1 MSMESNKIP
10 KEYSNEHEEEKKEFS
25 FLQETIKSE
34 QMTGRKLAG
43 RMTIIAV
50 CGILFGLMSCVGFFA
65 LKPWA
70 ESTFNQNT
78 NKVTIPKDKEEKEPA
93 KEEEQ
98 VQTNS
103 PEMTLESHEQL
114 NEALFE
120 VAKKAE
126 RGVVEVRGIHG
137 KEGWIEETYDTVNS
151 VSGVIIADTGVEI
164 LVLANNSVLKDA
176 ESLNCTFCDGSTYG
190 AEMKKQDKNL
200 GIAVF
205 SVKKAMLKSTTTQ
218 QIMALELGNSNL
230 VTQGDTLI
238 ALGKPFGYSDAI
250 SYGIAS
256 SIGKEISFADGDYRM
271 ILTDIPGSNNGS
283 GIFINTAGEV
293 VGMIKPNLS
302 SSEKVS
308 TSNAL
313 AISDL
318 KTEIE
323 LLSNGKSVSYIGIT
337 GAEITAKI
345 EEEQGLPQ
353 GLYVKNVEKDSPA
366 MAAGIQCGDIIASV
380 GRTKIT
386 TQDAYQNAI
395 LEYES
400 GTQIELS
407 GKRRSNNG
415 YVEIKFAVTVG
426 SKE

>member
-10 KEYSNEHEEEKKEFS
+10 KEYSNEHEEEKEEFS

-34 QMTGRKLAG
+34 QMTGRKLAS
-43 RMTIIAV
+43 RIAIAAV

-70 ESTFNQNT
+70 ESTFNRNT
-78 NKVTIPKDKEEKEPA
+78 NKVTIPKDEEEKEPP
-93 KEEEQ
+93 KEKEQ
-98 VQTNS
+98 IQTNS

-126 RGVVEVRGIHG
+126 KGVVEVRGIHG

-176 ESLNCTFCDGSTYG
+176 ESLNCTFYDGSTYG

-205 SVKKAMLKSTTTQ
+205 SVNKATLKSMTIQ
-218 QIMALELGNSNL
+218 QIMALDLGNSNL

-238 ALGKPFGYSDAI
+238 TLGKPFGYSDAI

-256 SIGKEISFADGDYRM
+256 SIGKKISFADGDYRM

-293 VGMIKPNLS
+293 VGLIKPNLS
-302 SSEKVS
+302 GSETVS

-345 EEEQGLPQ
+345 EEEQGIPQ

-366 MAAGIQCGDIIASV
+366 MAAGIQCGDVITSV
-380 GRTKIT
+380 GRIKIT

-395 LEYES
+395 LKYES

>member
-10 KEYSNEHEEEKKEFS
+10 KEYSNEHEEEKEEFS

-34 QMTGRKLAG
+34 QMTGRKLAS
-43 RMTIIAV
+43 RIAIAAV

-70 ESTFNQNT
+70 ESTFNRNT
-78 NKVTIPKDKEEKEPA
+78 NKVTIPKDEEEKEPP
-93 KEEEQ
+93 KEKEQ
-98 VQTNS
+98 IQTNS

-126 RGVVEVRGIHG
+126 KGVVEVRGIHG

-176 ESLNCTFCDGSTYG
+176 ESLNCTFYDGSTYG

-205 SVKKAMLKSTTTQ
+205 SVNKATLKSMTIQ
-218 QIMALELGNSNL
+218 QIMALDLGNSNL

-256 SIGKEISFADGDYRM
+256 SIGKKISFADGDYRM

-293 VGMIKPNLS
+293 VGLIKPNLS
-302 SSEKVS
+302 GSETVS

-345 EEEQGLPQ
+345 EEEQGIPQ

-366 MAAGIQCGDIIASV
+366 MAAGIQCGDVITSV
-380 GRTKIT
+380 GRIKIT

-395 LEYES
+395 LKYES

>member
-10 KEYSNEHEEEKKEFS
+10 EGYSKEQGEEKKEFS

-43 RMTIIAV
+43 RVIVIAA
-50 CGILFGLMSCVGFFA
+50 CGLLFGLMSCVGFFA

-70 ESTFNQNT
+70 ESTFHQNT
-78 NKVTIPKDKEEKEPA
+78 KKVTIPKDEEK
-93 KEEEQ
+93 KEQTEKIES
-98 VQTNS
+98 VQSSDPKMN
-103 PEMTLESHEQL
+103 LESHEQL
-114 NEALFE
+114 NEVLFE
-120 VAKKAE
+120 VAKRAE

-137 KEGWIEETYDTVNS
+137 KEGWIKETYDTVNS
-151 VSGVIIADTGVEI
+151 VSGVIIADTGAEI
-164 LVLANNSVLKDA
+164 LILADDDVLKDA
-176 ESLNCTFCDGSTYG
+176 ESLKATFCDGNTYNV
-190 AEMKKQDKNL
+190 EVKKQDKNL
-200 GIAVF
+200 GIAIF
-205 SVKKAMLKSTTTQ
+205 RVKKAILKSTTTR
-218 QIMALELGNSNL
+218 QIITLKLGNSNL

-256 SIGKEISFADGDYRM
+256 AVGKEISFADGKYRM
-271 ILTDIPGSNNGS
+271 ILSDISGSNSAS

-293 VGMIKPNLS
+293 VGLIKPDLS
-302 SSEKVS
+302 GSGNVS
-308 TSNAL
+308 TANAL

-337 GAEITAKI
+337 GAEVTERI
-345 EEEQGLPQ
+345 EIEQGLPQ
-353 GLYVKNVEKDSPA
+353 GLYVKNVEADSPA
-366 MAAGIQCGDIIASV
+366 MAAGIQCGDIITSV
-380 GRTKIT
+380 GKTKIT
-386 TQDAYQNAI
+386 TQEAYQSAI
-395 LEYES
+395 LEYTK
-400 GTQIELS
+400 GTQIELN

-415 YVEIKFAVTVG
+415 YVEIKFNVTVG